1 MRKYILQIVKIF
13 IGVVIISIYCGCSV
27 SGYEEFY
34 KQVLPEDRL
43 QALKE
48 SSRKIFS
55 TTKIKLHTTTSEK
68 LQEDN
73 EYLREECIYIGYSS
87 FNGELEDR
95 YNAGHQAIRIN
106 ANTVLLY
113 SEYTHTEVI
122 SGTLFLPTSKTAF
135 YNGNINTRSHSTAH
149 SYGRIGNDFIDINSH
164 GNSYGS
170 GSYSGSVT
178 VYGNEAIPYIRTS
191 KRYDQFAWYFFC
203 E

>member
-27 SGYEEFY
+27 SGYEKFY

-48 SSRKIFS
+48 SGKIFP
-55 TTKIKLHTTTSEK
+55 TTKVKLYTTTSEK

-87 FNGELEDR
+87 FNGELGDYLDAR
-95 YNAGHQAIRIN
+95 YQAIRVN
-106 ANTVLLY
+106 ANAVLLY
-113 SEYTHTEVI
+113 SKYTHTEVI

-135 YNGNINTRSHSTAH
+135 YNGNINTHAHSTAH
-149 SYGRIGNDFIDINSH
+149 SYGRIGNDFININSH

-178 VYGNEAIPYIRTS
+178 VYGNEAIPYTRTS